1 VNLTR
6 VAVILHE
13 RIATWARQ
21 LRPRLHGMPVRWFE
35 TRSQRDLESVLLGL
49 ARPVVLLDFGKQAE
63 QAVKD
68 LNLVLRLAPDAR
80 VLVLDPEE
88 RLPEAALARELG
100 ATHVASGFV
109 APPFVSDL
117 LARWVR
123 LAQTHIG
130 GDGWSQTSFPP
141 TQTDPWSWLDDYLAD
156 PAKLA
161 GVTSAQVLP
170 RPGRRPLGPSEHCG

>member
-1 VNLTR
+1 LTR

-49 ARPVVLLDFGKQAE
+49 ARPVVLLDFGRQAA

-68 LNLVLRLAPDAR
+68 LSLVLRLAPDAR

-109 APPFVSDL
+109 PPPFVSDL
-117 LARWVR
+117 LARWIR
-123 LAQTHIG
+123 LAQTQIER
-130 GDGWSQTSFPP
+130 DGWSQMSFPP
-141 TQTDPWSWLDDYLAD
+141 TQTDPWSWLDDYLAE
-156 PAKLA
+156 PAKHEL
-161 GVTSAQVLP
+161 TSAPLHP
-170 RPGRRPLGPSEHCG
+170 RPGRWPVASPEHFGEL